1 VSSVFVSVL
10 RGAVERDF
18 LPIPLTGRE
27 RELAMFLAVAKRP
40 ADGHHLAQSL
50 WNDSGSGRGLVKVNV
65 HRLRAKL
72 GREAIVTELSAYRF
86 GDTVRVDVRELELLM
101 DARSDDFV
109 SEADRERALNVHG
122 DLLLGRPRAFS
133 DWGWFAPTE
142 ERLQR
147 LTIELSQ
154 KLVHLALRRQN
165 INEAQRVLRGLRD
178 CGLGAS
184 STTAFALCMKQL
196 DELEG
201 AAARQQA
208 LTGL

>member
-1 VSSVFVSVL
+1 VFVSVL

-109 SEADRERALNVHG
+109 SEADRET
-122 DLLLGRPRAFS
+122 RPQC
-133 DWGWFAPTE
+133 P
-142 ERLQR
+142 
-147 LTIELSQ
+147 
-154 KLVHLALRRQN
+154 RRSSSRKT
-165 INEAQRVLRGLRD
+165 ARVLRLGLVRPD
-178 CGLGAS
+178 GRTVAA
-184 STTAFALCMKQL
+184 TYHRAQPEARIPRIATAKY
-196 DELEG
+196 
-201 AAARQQA
+201 
-208 LTGL
+208 